1 LINGSQIH
9 KREAK
14 KMHLQYMQPILATN
28 NSNSMHVPTPAPKVE
43 AATAEAVKPKAA
55 PLAEEP
61 VASSVTN
68 AEAVSASFV
77 CAEPPP
83 NASLTTDADKD
94 DDNTNMKK
102 YDDITKPTVEALR
115 ATGKIVFEGYAGV
128 IIGAVHK
135 SLCEKSFQCFY
146 DERCFLSYGEVK
158 RYIVI
163 MKDSHVIFVY
173 GDDDMSLLPMYTIP
187 IDELDCLHEDPNNP
201 SFYSHTISPEAN
213 PGLLGEPFSNNKTKG
228 SLDTILLLDGKGKI
242 AFQLAFDR
250 SEEGESVLDT
260 FMKAVV
266 QASSPSK
273 RKEVK

>member
-1 LINGSQIH
+1 
-9 KREAK
+9 
-14 KMHLQYMQPILATN
+14 
-28 NSNSMHVPTPAPKVE
+28 MHVPTPAPKVE

-55 PLAEEP
+55 PLAEQP

-83 NASLTTDADKD
+83 NASLTTDADKSND
-94 DDNTNMKK
+94 DTDIKK
-102 YDDITKPTVEALR
+102 YDDETKPTVEALR

-135 SLCEKSFQCFY
+135 SLCEKSFRCFY

-163 MKDSHVIFVY
+163 MKDSNVIFVY
-173 GDDDMSLLPMYTIP
+173 GDADMSSPMYTIP
-187 IDELDCLHEDPNNP
+187 ITEFDCLHEDPNNP

-260 FMKAVV
+260 FMKAVYTL
-266 QASSPSK
+266 PSK
-273 RKEVK
+273 GKEVKK

>member
-1 LINGSQIH
+1 
-9 KREAK
+9 
-14 KMHLQYMQPILATN
+14 
-28 NSNSMHVPTPAPKVE
+28 MHVPTPAPKVE

-55 PLAEEP
+55 PLAEQP
-61 VASSVTN
+61 VASSATN

-83 NASLTTDADKD
+83 NPNASLTTDADKD
-94 DDNTNMKK
+94 DDNDAKK
-102 YDDITKPTVEALR
+102 YDDGTKPTVEALR

-173 GDDDMSLLPMYTIP
+173 GDADMSSPMYTIP
-187 IDELDCLHEDPNNP
+187 ITELDCLHEDPNNP

-213 PGLLGEPFSNNKTKG
+213 PGLLGEPFSNNKSKG

-266 QASSPSK
+266 QASSSSK
-273 RKEVK
+273 GKEVKKK

>member
-1 LINGSQIH
+1 
-9 KREAK
+9 
-14 KMHLQYMQPILATN
+14 
-28 NSNSMHVPTPAPKVE
+28 MHVPTPAPKVE

-55 PLAEEP
+55 PLAEQP
-61 VASSVTN
+61 VASSATN
-68 AEAVSASFV
+68 AETVSASFV
-77 CAEPPP
+77 WADPPP

-94 DDNTNMKK
+94 DDNTDKKK
-102 YDDITKPTVEALR
+102 YDDETKPTVEALR
-115 ATGKIVFEGYAGV
+115 ATGKIVFEGYAAV

-163 MKDSHVIFVY
+163 MKDSNVIFVY
-173 GDDDMSLLPMYTIP
+173 GDADMPSPMYTIP
-187 IDELDCLHEDPNNP
+187 IEELDCLHEDPNNP

-228 SLDTILLLDGKGKI
+228 SLDTILLLDGQGKI

-260 FMKAVV
+260 FTKAVT
-266 QASSPSK
+266 PSK
-273 RKEVK
+273 GKEVKK